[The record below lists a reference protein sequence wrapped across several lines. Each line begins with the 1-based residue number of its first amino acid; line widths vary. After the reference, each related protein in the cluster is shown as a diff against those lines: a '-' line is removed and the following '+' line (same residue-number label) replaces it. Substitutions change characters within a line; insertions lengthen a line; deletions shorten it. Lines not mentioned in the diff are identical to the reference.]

1 MYQTLKTAM
10 LAIDPRLIESSY
22 TLGKGRIETF
32 FRIIIPHMI
41 PGIFS
46 AILLTFAHA
55 VGEFGVA
62 LMVGG
67 SVAGKTR
74 TASIA
79 LYECVEAMRYS
90 EAKAYA
96 LAILA
101 FSWLCIAVLS
111 LSGSRQRRALP

>member
-1 MYQTLKTAM
+1 MYQTLKAAM

-22 TLGKGRIETF
+22 TLGKGRRETF
-32 FRIIIPHMI
+32 FRVVIPHMV
-41 PGIFS
+41 PGILS
-46 AILLTFAHA
+46 AVLLTFAHA
-55 VGEFGVA
+55 MGEFGVA

-79 LYECVEAMRYS
+79 LYESVEAMRYS
-90 EAKAYA
+90 EARAYA

-101 FSWLCIAVLS
+101 FSWLCMAALS
-111 LSGSRQRRALP
+111 LSGSRRALP